1 MKPQPLAF
9 ALACSLLGACAHQPL
24 DVDRAHITRDNT
36 ATAVVPADIP
46 APVMQSATLPPP
58 RDLPPVE
65 TYNVVV
71 NGVPAGELLF
81 ALARDANLNVD
92 VHPGIAGT
100 VTLNALDQTL
110 PQILDRI
117 SEQVDL
123 RYELRDGTLSA
134 RPDTPY
140 LHLYKV
146 DYLNMARNASSTV
159 SIATQVA
166 APGGVSGESSTELNN
181 NSSTLLENTSNN
193 RFWETLVSNIT
204 DILRETDKV
213 IVEGAENPAQAAAA
227 ASAFDQTAAAINQQ
241 NAAGQAA
248 ASATVPVAVAPL
260 SATYREAASVI
271 SHPETGT
278 LAVRATAR
286 QHRLIR
292 QYLDQLI
299 DNAQRQVLIEA
310 TVVEV
315 ELKDGYQQGIN
326 WDLLRASNSRFQL
339 TQAPSGG
346 DSLTLPGGA
355 PTSAL
360 TPALGVISHAGALG
374 STDVSASIRLLE
386 SFGRTKVLSSPKI
399 SVLNNQT
406 ALIKVVDN
414 LVYFTLTLTTQRGE
428 SSSGGGFTD
437 ITVTSEPTTVP
448 VGFLMNVTPQVG
460 DDGRVTLNLR
470 PTISRLARYVED
482 PAVALSLAL
491 ARGFDGDIPEVQAL
505 VPEIQTREMES
516 IITIRDGQTAVL
528 GGLMRDQSDR
538 NSDAVPGLGRLKGV
552 GNLFKYRNDVGSK
565 SELVIFLR
573 PTIIRDPSLQGDYR
587 GLADRLPGA
596 DFFDSQD
603 LPLGEQRRAGEKSP

>member
-1 MKPQPLAF
+1 MKRHSLSLAF
-9 ALACSLLGACAHQPL
+9 TCTLLAGGCAHQPL
-24 DVDRAHITRDNT
+24 AVDDSHLSRVNT
-36 ATAVVPADIP
+36 PTTPLSDDIP
-46 APVMQSATLPPP
+46 APVMQSQALPPP
-58 RDLPPVE
+58 RELPPVE

-71 NGVPAGELLF
+71 NGVPAAELLF

-92 VHPGIAGT
+92 VHPGISGS

-117 SEQVDL
+117 SDQVDM
-123 RYELRDGTLSA
+123 RYELRDGTLSV
-134 RPDTPY
+134 RPDSPY
-140 LHLYKV
+140 LQLYKI
-146 DYLNMARNASSTV
+146 DYLNMARNASSKV

-166 APGGVSGESSTELNN
+166 APGGATGDSAGEVNN

-213 IVEGAENPAQAAAA
+213 IVEGAEAQAQAAAA
-227 ASAFDQTAAAINQQ
+227 VSAFDQTADAMNQQ
-241 NAAGQAA
+241 GAGGQPAV
-248 ASATVPVAVAPL
+248 VPPPTPAVT
-260 SATYREAASVI
+260 ATYREAASVI
-271 SHPETGT
+271 AHPETGT
-278 LAVRATAR
+278 MAVRATAR
-286 QHRLIR
+286 QHKTVR

-326 WDLLRASNSRFQL
+326 WDILRASNSRFQL

-346 DSLTLPGGA
+346 DSLQLPGGT

-360 TPALGVISHAGALG
+360 IPALGVLSHAGAIG
-374 STDVSASIRLLE
+374 STDVTASIRLLE

-414 LVYFTLTLTTQRGE
+414 LVYFTLTLTTQRNE
-428 SSSGGGFTD
+428 NASGVGTTD

-470 PTISRLARYVED
+470 PTISRLSRYVED

-491 ARGFDGDIPEVQAL
+491 ARNSGADIPEVKSL

-538 NSDAVPGLGRLKGV
+538 ASDGVPGLGRLKGV
-552 GNLFKYRNDVGSK
+552 GNLFKYRNDTGSK

-587 GLADRLPGA
+587 GLADRLPGS
-596 DFFDSQD
+596 DFFQSEDI
-603 LPLGEQRRAGEKSP
+603 PLGKPRKARADSP